1 MQSDQRCIW
10 SYSDVSLHLI
20 NDKLIIII
28 IIIIIITIIMV
39 NSLYTMLYKYG
50 KCTLYVTFRLFL

>member
-10 SYSDVSLHLI
+10 SYSDVSLRLI
-20 NDKLIIII
+20 NDKLIII